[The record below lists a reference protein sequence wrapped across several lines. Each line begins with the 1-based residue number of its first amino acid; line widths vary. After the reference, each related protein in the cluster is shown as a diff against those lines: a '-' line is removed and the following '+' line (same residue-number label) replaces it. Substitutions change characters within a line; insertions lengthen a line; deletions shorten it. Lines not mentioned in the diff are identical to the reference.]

1 MVLGY
6 LNHIVQAVGK
16 LIGSWNSQDSTITDM
31 CFFLVEETV
40 NKSDLQRSRKIGE
53 QTTLKWFSSESD
65 TLMVA
70 TRFINHLIEWDTHN

>member
-40 NKSDLQRSRKIGE
+40 NKSDFCKDLEKLVNRP
-53 QTTLKWFSSESD
+53 L
-65 TLMVA
+65 
-70 TRFINHLIEWDTHN
+70 